1 MVETN
6 SSISMSVRRARFSSR
21 CVVAVFFC
29 LLFSRVDLAPV
40 NARVNDQSAALVSQA
55 QGAGADAL
63 VLELGKPVERE
74 MAGAQSHYYQIA
86 LTADQYL
93 RVEVAQR
100 GVNVIL
106 ELFDP
111 AGMKLTEV
119 DNARGT
125 QGSELLTFIAE
136 VAGNYR
142 IQINVAEKNAP
153 AGRYEVKVIALTVPT
168 ADERSLEEARRLSE
182 DSRKLRKKGKYDEA
196 VTLTERAM
204 AIREKVL
211 GPDHLEVA
219 DSLHALASLY
229 DDQSDYVKAE
239 PLNLRALAIRE
250 KALGPE
256 HPDLAKS
263 LYNLAWIYSVR
274 QDYTK
279 AELFYR
285 RALAIQENAFGPNHP
300 EVATTLNDLALLYFE
315 KGDYDQSILVNQ
327 RVLTIRENALGPND
341 SGVARA
347 LTNLGQDYEVRG
359 DYAQAESLYTRSLS
373 IWEKALGPTHPD
385 IAGAIDSLARAY
397 YYQGDYAK
405 AEPLYQRALS
415 IRENALG
422 ADHPDVARTCNNL
435 AMLYLGMGDYVEAE
449 PFFQRA
455 IAAWEKQ
462 RGGADSVGVTSPL
475 NNLGRLYEL
484 SGYYEKA
491 EPLYQRALAIREKA
505 LGANHVSV
513 GGSLSMLGQL
523 YLKSGKDD
531 ARAEQLL
538 QQARAVLEKAMGPDY
553 PGVAAV
559 LSNLAEL
566 SERKGNDTQAEQ
578 FYRRALEIRE
588 KALGPDHPDVAQLLD
603 SLGKLCR
610 RRGETQQ
617 ALALISRANEIR
629 ERNLKHNLSLGSE
642 RQKLG
647 YLKLFAEDTD
657 NALSL
662 HAELA
667 PRDPRALD
675 LAFTTLLRRKGRA
688 LDAMTDSIASLRSRS
703 NPQDQALF
711 GELFDARSRLA
722 TIALRGPDQKNAA
735 TFASQ
740 LKQLEG
746 EVDKLESEV
755 SARSAEFRA
764 QSQAITL
771 DGVRA
776 LLPNGT
782 ALIEFALYRAGDPK
796 IESQKQS
803 HYVAYLLTCEGPAQ
817 WVDLGEAGPIDRA
830 VKAWRNAVR
839 DPQRTDAKRLARA
852 LDEKVMRPVRALIG
866 SSQHLLVSADG
877 ALNLI
882 PFAALVDEQNRYL
895 VERFLITYL
904 TSGRDLLR
912 LQVVRNGRNGP
923 VVLADPAFGEPATIP
938 SRAAAS
944 QNSKRSNSEEADR
957 QVDYSQIFFGPLP
970 GVVDEVRALRNLL
983 PEASF
988 LTKEKATKAALKQL
1002 TGPTILHIA
1011 THGFFLED
1019 PPKTPSNADA
1029 RSSEKQKSTRATR
1042 VGKWATRT
1050 ENPLLRSGLAL
1061 AGANQGGSG
1070 DNNGVLTALEATGLD
1085 LWGTKLVV
1093 LSACDTGLGEVK
1105 NGEGVYG
1112 LRRALVLAGAES
1124 QMMSLWPVSDRSTSE
1139 LMVDFYK
1146 GLIRGQGRGE
1156 ALRAVQ
1162 LLMLHGK
1169 SRSHPYYWASF
1180 IQSGEWANLEGKR

>member
-1 MVETN
+1 
-6 SSISMSVRRARFSSR
+6 MSVRRAQFNAG
-21 CVVAVFFC
+21 CVVALVCC
-29 LLFSRVDLAPV
+29 LLFLRGDLTRANSRVRFQAVD
-40 NARVNDQSAALVSQA
+40 RSVSQA
-55 QGAGADAL
+55 QQEAVDVRL
-63 VLELGKPVERE
+63 LELGKPIERE
-74 MAGAQSHYYQIA
+74 MAGGQSHFYQIA

-111 AGMKLTEV
+111 AGTKLTEV
-119 DNARGT
+119 DNARGK
-125 QGSELLTFIAE
+125 QGPELLTFIAE
-136 VAGNYR
+136 VSGNYR

-153 AGRYEVKVIALTVPT
+153 AGGYEVKVIALKVPT

-182 DSRKLRKKGKYDEA
+182 DSRKLRKTGKYDEA
-196 VTLTERAM
+196 KTLTERAL
-204 AIREKVL
+204 AIREKVF
-211 GPDHLEVA
+211 GPDHLAVA

-229 DDQSDYVKAE
+229 DDKSDYVKAE

-250 KALGPE
+250 KALGPD
-256 HPDLAKS
+256 HPDVAKS
-263 LYNLAWIYSVR
+263 LYNLAWIYSTR
-274 QDYTK
+274 QDFTK
-279 AELFYR
+279 AEIFYR
-285 RALAIQENAFGPNHP
+285 RALAIQENALGPNHP
-300 EVATTLNDLALLYFE
+300 EVATTLNDLALLFLE

-327 RVLTIRENALGPND
+327 RVLSIRENALGPD
-341 SGVARA
+341 ASGVAKA
-347 LTNLGQDYEVRG
+347 LTNLAQVYEVRG
-359 DYAQAESLYTRSLS
+359 DYAKAESLYHRSLS
-373 IWEKALGPTHPD
+373 IWEKALGPTHPE
-385 IAGAIDSLARAY
+385 IAAGIDSLARAY

-405 AEPLYQRALS
+405 AEPLYKRALS

-422 ADHPDVARTCNNL
+422 ADHPDVAMTRNNL
-435 AMLYLGMGDYVEAE
+435 AMLYLRIGDYAEAE
-449 PFFQRA
+449 PLFQRS

-462 RGGADSVGVTSPL
+462 RGSVNVASPL

-484 SGYYEKA
+484 SGNYEKA

-505 LGANHVSV
+505 LGANHMTV
-513 GGSLSMLGQL
+513 GGSLSTLGQL
-523 YLKSGKDD
+523 YVKSGKDD

-538 QQARAVLEKAMGPDY
+538 QRAREVLEKAMGPDY
-553 PGVAAV
+553 PGVAVV

-578 FYRRALEIRE
+578 FYRRALGIRE
-588 KALGPDHPDVAQLLD
+588 KALGPDHPDVAESLD
-603 SLGKLCR
+603 SLAKLFR
-610 RRGETQQ
+610 KHGDTQQ
-617 ALALISRANEIR
+617 ALAFISRAVEVR
-629 ERNLKHNLSLGSE
+629 ERNLKHNLPLGSE

-662 HAELA
+662 HAQLA
-667 PRDPRALD
+667 ARDPRALD

-703 NPQDQALF
+703 NPRDQALF
-711 GELFDARSRLA
+711 SELFDARSRLA
-722 TIALRGPDQKNAA
+722 TIALRGPDQKDAA
-735 TFASQ
+735 TYASQ
-740 LKQLEG
+740 LKQVED

-796 IESQKQS
+796 TESRKQS
-803 HYVAYLLTCEGPAQ
+803 HYAAYLLTREGPAQ

-830 VKAWRNAVR
+830 VIAWRNAVR
-839 DPQRTDAKRLARA
+839 DPQRTDAKSLARA
-852 LDEKVMRPVRALIG
+852 LDKKVMQPVRALIG

-912 LQVVRNGRNGP
+912 LQVARNARIGP
-923 VVLADPAFGEPATIP
+923 VVVADPAFGEPATIP
-938 SRAAAS
+938 SRGVAS

-970 GVVDEVRALRNLL
+970 GVAVEVRALKHLL
-983 PEASF
+983 PQATF

-1019 PPKTPSNADA
+1019 PPSALSSANV
-1029 RSSEKQKSTRATR
+1029 RSSEKQKPNRETR
-1042 VGKWATRT
+1042 VGKWAAWT

-1070 DNNGVLTALEATGLD
+1070 DDDGVLTALEATGLD

-1139 LMVDFYK
+1139 LMVDYYK
-1146 GLIRGQGRGE
+1146 GLIRGHGRGE
-1156 ALRAVQ
+1156 ALREVQ